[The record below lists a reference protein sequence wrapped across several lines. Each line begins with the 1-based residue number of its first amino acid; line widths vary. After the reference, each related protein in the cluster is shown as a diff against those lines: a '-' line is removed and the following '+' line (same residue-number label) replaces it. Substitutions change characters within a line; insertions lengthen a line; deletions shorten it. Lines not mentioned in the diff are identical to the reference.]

1 MRSPAALPK
10 SILVVEIIGMV
21 LLTLAWLS
29 LNQYVSLPAPFSS
42 PTAALLMI
50 FAGILLIIPDLV
62 LVNPPRRGIG
72 DGLCDY
78 LNRMAPGFI
87 IYSSCNART
96 MAKDIARLAGYRI
109 ERVQLFDMFPH
120 TAHYEVLT
128 LLVREV

>member
-50 FAGILLIIPDLV
+50 FAGILLMLPAAVALMWRVASGESDCPAV
-62 LVNPPRRGIG
+62 DANENPTF
-72 DGLCDY
+72 
-78 LNRMAPGFI
+78 FI
-87 IYSSCNART
+87 A
-96 MAKDIARLAGYRI
+96 
-109 ERVQLFDMFPH
+109 
-120 TAHYEVLT
+120 
-128 LLVREV
+128 